1 MVSPKDLVAI
11 VHSSLLGT
19 SRPTPTQRIELT
31 HAIRNSFPS
40 LQNLLSFPPPK
51 PSDRAQVQSKEI
63 RLPDSL
69 PISLDDQDIAISLK
83 LSDELHLNEI
93 DSVRLLVSSNQEWG
107 LMGRDPL
114 EIQRLAT
121 GLWYTG
127 RRDLTSTL
135 YTLLRVAYS
144 LIIFLTFFLLL
155 VFLTSSHITIFLVG

>member
-1 MVSPKDLVAI
+1 M
-11 VHSSLLGT
+11 
-19 SRPTPTQRIELT
+19 
-31 HAIRNSFPS
+31 
-40 LQNLLSFPPPK
+40 
-51 PSDRAQVQSKEI
+51 
-63 RLPDSL
+63 
-69 PISLDDQDIAISLK
+69 K

>member
-1 MVSPKDLVAI
+1 
-11 VHSSLLGT
+11 
-19 SRPTPTQRIELT
+19 
-31 HAIRNSFPS
+31 
-40 LQNLLSFPPPK
+40 
-51 PSDRAQVQSKEI
+51 
-63 RLPDSL
+63 
-69 PISLDDQDIAISLK
+69 
-83 LSDELHLNEI
+83 
-93 DSVRLLVSSNQEWG
+93 
-107 LMGRDPL
+107 MGRDPL